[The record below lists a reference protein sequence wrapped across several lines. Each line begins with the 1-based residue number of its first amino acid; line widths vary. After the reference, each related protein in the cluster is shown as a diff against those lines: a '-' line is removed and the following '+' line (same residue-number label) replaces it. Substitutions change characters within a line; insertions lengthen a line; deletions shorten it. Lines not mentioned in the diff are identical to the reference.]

1 MKLLVV
7 LERGSNEFI
16 SYSLML
22 VGGLEIKAAFSFCR
36 AELKSQNIMGG
47 LRISEL
53 GMNIGNL

>member
-1 MKLLVV
+1 MKLLAV

-22 VGGLEIKAAFSFCR
+22 VGGLEIKAAFFCR

-47 LRISEL
+47 LRIGEL